1 MQAIQIKNKTVQN
14 IQLCKKYAKQ
24 TNWPT
29 KKEIMSP
36 SNNLIS
42 K

>member
-1 MQAIQIKNKTVQN
+1 MYAIQIKNKTVQN

-29 KKEIMSP
+29 KKKLCLPQS
-36 SNNLIS
+36 NLIS